1 MERRSVST
9 RTHAHSR
16 GSRGPAGSPGP
27 KVFRSPK
34 GAPGGRA
41 GAGPKAATSTGAKG
55 GTQGGPTSG
64 AKGATKAGASATKAG
79 AKASATKA
87 GAKAKGGAKG
97 GIKGGAKGGASGKGF
112 AGLEELK
119 RSMDSAKKAGPGR
132 RRRSKGK
139 KGTAGKNKPPT
150 SPLTR
155 RSRIPV
161 ALAAVFSALV
171 LVTSFPLSTL
181 LSQHRQ
187 LSAAAAQL
195 NQIQS
200 ADRSLA
206 QQNQQ
211 LNSPAEIG
219 RLARQD
225 YQMERPGQTLFD
237 VLPASGSSL
246 GAAGAPISGD
256 PGYQPVVDP
265 AKAPDMSPDPGFA
278 VAAGAVSA
286 DRSSGQGASGAG
298 SGQPGST
305 SDGVAAGSAGT
316 PVPSSFWSRVAN
328 TLEFWK

>member
-41 GAGPKAATSTGAKG
+41 GAGPKAVTRTGAKG
-55 GTQGGPTSG
+55 GTQGGTPSG
-64 AKGATKAGASATKAG
+64 AKGATKAK
-79 AKASATKA
+79 AKAKAKA

-155 RSRIPV
+155 RSRIPL